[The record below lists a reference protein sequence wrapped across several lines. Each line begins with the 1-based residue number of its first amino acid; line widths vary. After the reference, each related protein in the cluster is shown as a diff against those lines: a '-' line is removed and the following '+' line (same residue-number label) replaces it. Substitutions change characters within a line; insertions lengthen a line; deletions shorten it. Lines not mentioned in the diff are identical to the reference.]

1 MVWVR
6 YRSVKRLSKHLN
18 TIRICIGVI
27 LLIACIAIP
36 LSTPVQKYLT
46 IPNELVTFQN
56 EEAVDVPMLGKN
68 VEVASSDESVLA
80 IDSSE
85 FYAKE
90 PGKSELVYEV
100 SGIPIKKVDLSVLD
114 DIRVVPGGQSIGVQL
129 HTLGVLVVG
138 HHLVNGMDGGKSP
151 GEVANINVGDVILK
165 INGKPIKSMN
175 EIKSYVDQAGKVNR
189 DLNVTI
195 KRGKEEIQ
203 TTLHPELDKQ
213 NNQYKIGLYIRDTAA
228 GIGTM
233 TFYEPKSKKYGALGH
248 VISDMDTK
256 KPIEIYNGT
265 IVRSSV
271 TAIEK
276 GNNGTPGEKQASF
289 SIENNQLGTITKNSP
304 FGIFGELHHAIENEK
319 YKEPMPIA
327 LSHEVK
333 EGPAKILTVIENEK
347 VEAFDVEIVSSVAQ
361 KFPATKGMVIKVT
374 DPELL
379 ERTGGIVQGMSGS
392 PIIQNGKVI
401 GAVTHVFVND
411 PTSGYGVHIEWMLQD
426 AGINIY
432 QNSKKAS

>member
-1 MVWVR
+1 M
-6 YRSVKRLSKHLN
+6 KRLSKYLN

-46 IPNELVTFQN
+46 IPNELVTIQN
-56 EEAVDVPMLGKN
+56 EEPIEVPTLGNNIKM
-68 VEVASSDESVLA
+68 ESSDESVLA

-90 PGKSELVYEV
+90 PGNSELVYEAA
-100 SGIPIKKVDLSVLD
+100 GIPIKKVDLSVLNN
-114 DIRVVPGGQSIGVQL
+114 IRVVPGGQSIGVQL

-138 HHLVNGMDGGKSP
+138 HHLVNGMEGGKSP
-151 GEVANINVGDVILK
+151 GEIANINVGDVILK
-165 INGKPIKSMN
+165 INGEPIKSMN
-175 EIKSYVDQAGKVNR
+175 EIKRYVDQAGKVNR
-189 DLNVTI
+189 DLDVTI
-195 KRGKEEIQ
+195 KRGKEEIK
-203 TTLHPELDKQ
+203 TTLHPVLDKQ

-233 TFYEPKSKKYGALGH
+233 TFYEPVSNKYGALGH

-289 SIENNQLGTITKNSP
+289 SIDNNKIGTITKNSP
-304 FGIFGELHHAIENEK
+304 FGIFGELHQPVQNEK
-319 YKEPMPIA
+319 YKEALPIA

-333 EGPAKILTVIENEK
+333 EGPAKILTVVEDEK
-347 VEAFDVEIVSSVAQ
+347 VEEFDVEIVSSVAQ

-379 ERTGGIVQGMSGS
+379 KRTGGIVQGMSGS
-392 PIIQNGKVI
+392 PIIQNGKII

-432 QNSKKAS
+432 ESNKKAS